1 MATLTCRLRNPNG
14 DTDLPVTL
22 AVRILTTDGSA
33 TDKATHRYLA
43 GVDYIEPGTDTYT
56 APDLTDADIVP
67 AGAVYEIETLT
78 SGTLAGRVWYWD
90 GHTDAF
96 LDDLDTAPSDT
107 VPGLVQMQPYD
118 DTDLRALLGD
128 KVNSSTYTTGLT
140 ETLATAAADATTK
153 ANTAR
158 DAAKTAS
165 VAKAGDTM
173 TGALTLSGDPTN
185 VLHAATRQWVLARIA
200 DLTAGSPAELDT
212 FLEAFGHW
220 QTTESEIGTLTG
232 LIAGKQSSDAD
243 LDAIAGL
250 ATQPLGRSL
259 LTAIDHAALVTLLAL
274 TKSDVGL
281 SNVSNLSPA
290 GLAADSALI
299 AAFRP
304 VTYTLAARPTATG
317 SKVVISVSDVAGGQL
332 QQDTAAGVWTP
343 LAPGAAQAAVGALIA
358 STAVTS
364 NSPATPTAST
374 TDVDTGVSVTFN
386 AVAGASYDLILKT
399 SYANT
404 VVSKVVQVS
413 ICDAA
418 NTRLDTTGPIVP
430 VANSGFPAI
439 LKAHVTP
446 GAGTFTYKV
455 RIATGSGGN
464 ATMVAAATAPI
475 LLDVYRVA

>member
-22 AVRILTTDGSA
+22 AVRILTTDGSI

-90 GHTDAF
+90 GHADAF

-118 DTDLRALLGD
+118 DTDLRALLGA

-140 ETLATAAADATTK
+140 DALATASADATTK

-173 TGALTLSGDPTN
+173 TGLLTLSGDPTN

-200 DLTAGSPAELDT
+200 DLTAGSPTELDT

-220 QTTESEIGTLTG
+220 QTTESEIGTLTT
-232 LIAGKQSSDAD
+232 LIAGKQASDAD

-259 LTAIDHAALVTLLAL
+259 LTAIDHAALVALLQL

-281 SNVSNLSPA
+281 GNVSNLSPT

-304 VTYTLAARPTATG
+304 ITYTLAARPTATG
-317 SKVVISVSDVAGGQL
+317 SKVVIWVSDVSGGQL

-343 LAPGAAQAAVGALIA
+343 LAPGVSQGALALVA
-358 STAVTS
+358 SATRTS
-364 NSPATPTAST
+364 TFTTAST
-374 TDVDTGVSVTFN
+374 TAVDVTGLSVTFT
-386 AVAGASYDLILKT
+386 AVAGATYEVRAKVFLG
-399 SYANT
+399 NT
-404 VVSKVVQVS
+404 VTATSSTASLTDGAGTV
-413 ICDAA
+413 
-418 NTRLDTTGPIVP
+418 LDTGGYITRS
-430 VANSGFPAI
+430 ANDSLITP
-439 LKAHVTP
+439 LETEVTP
-446 GAGTFTYKV
+446 GAGAFTYKL
-455 RIATGSGGN
+455 RLK
-464 ATMVAAATAPI
+464 AAAGTAFVLGDPTFPAR
-475 LLDVYRVA
+475 LKVSRVA